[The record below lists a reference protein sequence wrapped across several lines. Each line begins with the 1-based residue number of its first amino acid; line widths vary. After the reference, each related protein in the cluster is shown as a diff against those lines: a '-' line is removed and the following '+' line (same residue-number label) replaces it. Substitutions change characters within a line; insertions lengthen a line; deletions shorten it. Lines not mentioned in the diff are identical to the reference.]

1 MNREVERMWKR
12 EIIGESYVISLLL
25 VNDVGSEKIQGVAQM
40 RGSCVLSRVI
50 YVFVCVHVSVTNI
63 LKICHINKL

>member
-1 MNREVERMWKR
+1 VNREVERMWKR

-40 RGSCVLSRVI
+40 RSSCVS
-50 YVFVCVHVSVTNI
+50 
-63 LKICHINKL
+63 